1 MHLIQFII
9 QHKEF
14 VGLLTGM
21 QWLKGFLLTVTEE
34 TLGSRDDRLWFSV
47 SSPLTA
53 DMNVSVY

>member
-1 MHLIQFII
+1 
-9 QHKEF
+9 
-14 VGLLTGM
+14 M